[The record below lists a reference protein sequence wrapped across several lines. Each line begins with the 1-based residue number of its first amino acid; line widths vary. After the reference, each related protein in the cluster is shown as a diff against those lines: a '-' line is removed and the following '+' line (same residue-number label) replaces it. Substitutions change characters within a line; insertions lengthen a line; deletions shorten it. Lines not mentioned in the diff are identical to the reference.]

1 VATGIGF
8 VIGLER
14 EHASAGE
21 KKELFAGV
29 RTFVVVVLLGFLS
42 ALLGFVL
49 SPWLFIAGLGGVV
62 ALTVT
67 SYRAASKRGETGSTT
82 EFTVLLVFLL
92 GGLTLLGYIEASLA
106 IMVVLLVILSL
117 KVSLRRFIGRITDEE
132 FLAFVRFIVVAMLA
146 FPFLPNRPFGPFDAI
161 NPREIG
167 WVIVLTSGIGF
178 AGYMLIKFLGSKR
191 GILFTG
197 MVGGLVS
204 STVVTWV
211 FSKKSRQSGELSAHC
226 TVAILAAS
234 CVMVVRVFVWV
245 VIFNQTL
252 LARLLLPLGLVLT
265 AGLLAGWYFY
275 KKQSE
280 RENEA
285 AEIPLGEPLNLRDAV
300 FFGLL
305 YTAIL
310 LVVSY
315 ANHYFG
321 AKGIFL
327 STAVAALTDID
338 AITISMAKLGG
349 SSITALTAQKAI
361 LLATLC
367 NTVVKIGI
375 ALWFGSI
382 LLRRF
387 VLIGFGLILLA
398 GLAGFWLLG

>member
-1 VATGIGF
+1 
-8 VIGLER
+8 
-14 EHASAGE
+14 
-21 KKELFAGV
+21 
-29 RTFVVVVLLGFLS
+29 
-42 ALLGFVL
+42 
-49 SPWLFIAGLGGVV
+49 
-62 ALTVT
+62 
-67 SYRAASKRGETGSTT
+67 
-82 EFTVLLVFLL
+82 
-92 GGLTLLGYIEASLA
+92 
-106 IMVVLLVILSL
+106 
-117 KVSLRRFIGRITDEE
+117 
-132 FLAFVRFIVVAMLA
+132 
-146 FPFLPNRPFGPFDAI
+146 
-161 NPREIG
+161 
-167 WVIVLTSGIGF
+167 
-178 AGYMLIKFLGSKR
+178 
-191 GILFTG
+191 
-197 MVGGLVS
+197 
-204 STVVTWV
+204 
-211 FSKKSRQSGELSAHC
+211 
-226 TVAILAAS
+226 
-234 CVMVVRVFVWV
+234 MVVRVFVWV